1 MNLVDYAP
9 DGYDTVEK
17 MMGLAYRLR
26 QFNEWRRG
34 DDSEMPCPKQIGIDL
49 DAVIL
54 IVEEVAEAMRQ

>member
-1 MNLVDYAP
+1 MNPVDYEP

-49 DAVIL
+49 DAAIVI
-54 IVEEVAEAMRQ
+54 IEEVVEAMR